1 VKDRGKI
8 ESRKIEDTHFSVSRN
23 GKDRGHPFFCQPEWL
38 EFEEE
43 RGER

>member
-8 ESRKIEDTHFSVSRN
+8 EE
-23 GKDRGHPFFCQPEWL
+23 KDRGHPFFCQPEWL